1 MNFFFVNIRKS
12 KFLVDF
18 LSTFGANIST
28 LLVGVLSSII
38 MVRFLG
44 AEGMGEYTILTSFAL
59 LFVSL
64 AELGIRQ
71 SNIYYIAKDSSLL
84 NSVLSSNFFIWMVS
98 SVIGISAFL
107 SILFVKDLKHS
118 SYLIVL
124 TCIIIPITIANKFIN
139 GIMIGTDKIAKNSK
153 FNFYNGLI
161 KLGSVILF
169 IVLLNLSVLGAL
181 IVLIV
186 PTFTNLRRKILY
198 IRTTNKIKF
207 HFSVDVELI
216 KKLVGHGFLYGL
228 ALFLMSN
235 QKTIPVYVMSGIVPE
250 NEVGFY
256 GVGLTFAG
264 LVYQLFSAVA
274 PIIFVKS
281 AKSKDPNIASLDIQK
296 LMRVMFV
303 VLVLASVILAVIIEY
318 VLMIMYGDEFVAS
331 ADVTRI
337 MLIGIIFYNIFLV
350 LNMDMAGRGKP
361 WLAIYTLIPVS
372 LISLMLNYYFINKIG
387 ILGAAI
393 STSFAM
399 GLASMIYLYFYSR
412 EVKVSILEIIKPK
425 KSDWD
430 FVKTFLNKHQ
440 IK

>member
-98 SVIGISAFL
+98 SVIGISAFFG
-107 SILFVKDLKHS
+107 ILYFKDLKYS
-118 SYLIVL
+118 FYLIVL
-124 TCIIIPITIANKFIN
+124 TCFVIPITIANKFIN
-139 GIMIGTDKIAKNSK
+139 GVMVGTDKIAINSK
-153 FNFYNGLI
+153 FNFFNGLV

-169 IVLLNLSVLGAL
+169 IVLLDLNVLGAL

-186 PTFTNLRRKILY
+186 PTFTNLRRKILFL
-198 IRTTNKIKF
+198 RTTNKIKF
-207 HFSVDVELI
+207 HFNIDVELI
-216 KKLVGHGFLYGL
+216 KKLVGHGFLYGF

-235 QKTIPVYVMSGIVPE
+235 QKTIPIYVMSGIISE
-250 NEVGFY
+250 NEVGLY

-264 LVYQLFSAVA
+264 LIYQIFNAVA

-281 AKSKDPNIASLDIQK
+281 AKSKDPLSASLNIQK

-303 VLVLASVILAVIIEY
+303 MLVFASAVIALLIKY
-318 VLMIMYGDEFVAS
+318 VLFIMYGQEFVKS
-331 ADVTRI
+331 SDVTRI
-337 MLIGIIFYNIFLV
+337 LLIGVIFYNIFLV
-350 LNMDMAGRGKP
+350 LNMDMAGKGKP
-361 WLAIYTLIPVS
+361 WLAIYTLVPITI
-372 LISLMLNYYFINKIG
+372 ISLVLNYLFILEIG
-387 ILGAAI
+387 IIGAAI
-393 STSFAM
+393 STSLAM
-399 GLASMIYLYFYSR
+399 ALASFLYLHFYSR
-412 EVKVSILEIIKPK
+412 EVNVSIVQIITPK

-430 FVKTFLNKHQ
+430 FINNILKK
-440 IK
+440 KK